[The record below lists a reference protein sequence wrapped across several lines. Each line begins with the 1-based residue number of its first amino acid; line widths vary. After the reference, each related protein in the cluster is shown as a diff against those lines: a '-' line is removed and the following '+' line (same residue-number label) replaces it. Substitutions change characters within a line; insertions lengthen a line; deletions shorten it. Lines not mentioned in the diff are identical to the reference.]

1 MGLFER
7 LGFPAGHAT
16 KIIDGQHPIASHA
29 GGGAAPKPDMLPLP
43 EGDGGKQAHCNRNIL
58 VAVSG
63 KELDTELV
71 TLACNLSKAK
81 KGSVFVVFGIEVP
94 RKLPIDAELPEET
107 ATASEALESAASVA
121 QQVQVHVDPEIIQS
135 RHFGQSL
142 VEEAIAH
149 ECALLIVGLPYRIG
163 LGGNFDLGETADY
176 VLKNAPCKV
185 WLVRGQRA
193 ELGEQREKSERSE
206 RPQSIGAA
214 R

>member
-1 MGLFER
+1 VGLFER
-7 LGFPAGHAT
+7 LGIPAGHAT
-16 KIIDGQHPIASHA
+16 KIIDGQHPHTPHA
-29 GGGAAPKPDMLPLP
+29 GGGTAPKADMLPLP
-43 EGDGGKQAHCNRNIL
+43 EGDDGKAAFCKRNIL

-63 KELDTELV
+63 KELDTEIV
-71 TLACNLSKAK
+71 TLACNLSKTK

-107 ATASEALESAASVA
+107 ATASTALETAASVA
-121 QQVQVHVDPEIIQS
+121 QQVQVHIEPEIIQS

-149 ECALLIVGLPYRIG
+149 ECVLLIVGLPYQIG
-163 LGGNFDLGETADY
+163 VGGNFDLGETADY

-193 ELGEQREKSERSE
+193 ELGTQSEQSERSE
-206 RPQSIGAA
+206 RRQSVGAA

>member
-7 LGFPAGHAT
+7 LGIPAGHAT
-16 KIIDGQHPIASHA
+16 KIIDGQHPHAPHA
-29 GGGAAPKPDMLPLP
+29 GGGTTPKADMLPLP
-43 EGDGGKQAHCNRNIL
+43 EGDDGKQAFCKRNIL
-58 VAVSG
+58 VAISG
-63 KELDTELV
+63 KELDTEIV
-71 TLACNLSKAK
+71 TLACNLSKTK

-107 ATASEALESAASVA
+107 AAASSALETAANVA

-149 ECALLIVGLPYRIG
+149 ECILLIVGLPYQIG
-163 LGGNFDLGETADY
+163 IGGNFDLGETADY

-193 ELGEQREKSERSE
+193 ELGAQSEQSERSE
-206 RPQSIGAA
+206 RPQSVGAA

>member
-7 LGFPAGHAT
+7 LGIPAGHAT
-16 KIIDGQHPIASHA
+16 KIIDGQHPHTSHA
-29 GGGAAPKPDMLPLP
+29 GGGTTPKADMLPLP
-43 EGDGGKQAHCNRNIL
+43 EGDDGKAAFCKRNIL

-63 KELDTELV
+63 KELDTEIV
-71 TLACNLSKAK
+71 TLACNLSKTK

-107 ATASEALESAASVA
+107 ATASTALETAASVA
-121 QQVQVHVDPEIIQS
+121 QQVQVHIEPEIIQS

-149 ECALLIVGLPYRIG
+149 ECVLLIVGLPYQIG
-163 LGGNFDLGETADY
+163 VGGNFDLGETADY

-193 ELGEQREKSERSE
+193 ELGAQSEQSERSE
-206 RPQSIGAA
+206 RRQSVGAA

>member
-16 KIIDGQHPIASHA
+16 KIIDGQHPDPLHL
-29 GGGAAPKPDMLPLP
+29 GGGDAPKPDMLPLP
-43 EGDGGKQAHCNRNIL
+43 EEDNGKQVHCNRNIL

-63 KELDTELV
+63 KELDTEIV

-81 KGSVFVVFGIEVP
+81 KSSVFVVFGIEVP

-107 ATASEALESAASVA
+107 ATASNALERAANVA
-121 QQVQVHVDPEIIQS
+121 RQVQVHVEPEIVQS

-142 VEEAIAH
+142 VEEADAH
-149 ECALLIVGLPYRIG
+149 ECALLILGLPYRLGIG
-163 LGGNFDLGETADY
+163 GHFDLGETADY

-193 ELGEQREKSERSE
+193 ELARQSEASERSE
-206 RPQSIGAA
+206 RPQRVGVSQ
-214 R
+214 

>member
-16 KIIDGQHPIASHA
+16 KIIDGQHPSSAHHSNTN
-29 GGGAAPKPDMLPLP
+29 APKADMLPLP
-43 EGDGGKQAHCNRNIL
+43 EGDDGKQAQCRRNIL

-63 KELDTELV
+63 KELDSEIV
-71 TLACNLSKAK
+71 TLACALSKAK
-81 KGSVFVVFGIEVP
+81 KGSVFAVYGIEVP

-107 ATASEALESAASVA
+107 ATAGNALETAAGVA
-121 QQVQVHVDPEIIQS
+121 QQVQVHIEPEIIQS

-142 VEEAIAH
+142 VEEANAH
-149 ECALLIVGLPYRIG
+149 ECALLIIGLPYRLGIG
-163 LGGNFDLGETADY
+163 GHFDLGETADY

-193 ELGEQREKSERSE
+193 ELGEQSAKGERSE
-206 RPQSIGAA
+206 RPQSVGAS

>member
-7 LGFPAGHAT
+7 LGIPAGHAT
-16 KIIDGQHPIASHA
+16 KIIDGQHPHA
-29 GGGAAPKPDMLPLP
+29 PHTGGGTAPKADMLPLP
-43 EGDGGKQAHCNRNIL
+43 EGDDGKQAFCKRNIL
-58 VAVSG
+58 VAISG
-63 KELDTELV
+63 KELDTEIV
-71 TLACNLSKAK
+71 TLACNLSKTK

-107 ATASEALESAASVA
+107 AAASSALETAANVA

-149 ECALLIVGLPYRIG
+149 ECILLIVGLPYQIG
-163 LGGNFDLGETADY
+163 IGGNFDLGETADY

-193 ELGEQREKSERSE
+193 ELGAQSEQSERSE
-206 RPQSIGAA
+206 RPQSVGAA